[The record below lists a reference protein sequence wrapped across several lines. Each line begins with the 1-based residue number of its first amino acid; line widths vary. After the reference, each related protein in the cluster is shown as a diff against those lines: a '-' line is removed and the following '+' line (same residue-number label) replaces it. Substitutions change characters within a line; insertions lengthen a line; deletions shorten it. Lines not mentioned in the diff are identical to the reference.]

1 MFADVFDV
9 NRGDYLRPAW
19 KANWNNKRIK
29 DTFKCMIYRCYKETN
44 KDYRWYGAKGIKI
57 CDEWINAPKL
67 FEEWVMDNGYADD
80 LTIDRIDS
88 NKDYS
93 PDNCRWVSNEYNAK
107 YKSTTNI
114 ITVNGECHTGHDWAK
129 ILNIGTN
136 VINTYI
142 RLYGMDDTIEFIKR
156 FLNNPELATMRK
168 RNESFFDLY
177 MS

>member
-29 DTFKCMIYRCYKETN
+29 DTFKCMIYRCYKET
-44 KDYRWYGAKGIKI
+44 
-57 CDEWINAPKL
+57 
-67 FEEWVMDNGYADD
+67 
-80 LTIDRIDS
+80 